1 MPARLSVFFPDRPV
15 RRRILA
21 DGEGC
26 LIGRGDGCGLPL
38 DDSRVSRR
46 HARLA
51 PSAGGWRL
59 EDLGSKNGTL
69 VDGEPPSDGALPD
82 YAWITLGGLPV
93 RFERLSDDDRRLAV
107 ERDRERWHT
116 SVLMQRRI
124 DPSAGLGTVLEQTLA
139 AVIGLCEAERAGVVL
154 VGADGG
160 LEVAAATGEE
170 PLSAAPERGAGE
182 PDRPID
188 ATAFAG
194 SRGAIERALSSG
206 RPLTLSDVR
215 SDSGLGGRA
224 SVVAGGL
231 RALVCLP
238 LSVLGRTIGA
248 LYADSRRSGG
258 AFTELDVE
266 VLEALAHHA
275 ALAVA
280 VSRLQGEL
288 AGLRAELPTQVAPAA
303 AAGAS
308 AGDPLAAAWDRA
320 LPAWTP
326 SFSVA
331 GAGTGAGTEGEAPE
345 EEEAGADRAT
355 RAIRGRAAAGR

>member
-51 PSAGGWRL
+51 PVAGGWRV

-69 VDGEPPSDGALPD
+69 VDGEPPSDRPLPD
-82 YAWITLGGLPV
+82 FAWLTLGGLPV
-93 RFERLSDDDRRLAV
+93 RFEALSDDDRRLAV

-124 DPSAGLGTVLEQTLA
+124 DPSGGLEPVLEQTLA

-160 LEVAAATGEE
+160 LEVAAASGGE
-170 PLSAAPERGAGE
+170 PLAAVPESGTRE
-182 PDRPID
+182 PDRQLG

-194 SRGAIERALSSG
+194 SRGAIERALSTG
-206 RPLTLSDVR
+206 RPLTLADVR
-215 SDSGLGGRA
+215 SDGGLGGRT
-224 SVVAGGL
+224 SVVAGGI

-238 LSVLGRTIGA
+238 LRVLGRTIGA
-248 LYADSRRSGG
+248 LYADSRRAGS

-275 ALAVA
+275 GLAVA
-280 VSRLQGEL
+280 VARLHGEL
-288 AGLRAELPTQVAPAA
+288 AGLRAELPTQVAPA
-303 AAGAS
+303 GE
-308 AGDPLAAAWDRA
+308 PLAAAWDRA
-320 LPAWTP
+320 LPAWIP
-326 SFSVA
+326 
-331 GAGTGAGTEGEAPE
+331 GAAA
-345 EEEAGADRAT
+345 AGADPGAGAPAEAADVDGAT
-355 RAIRGRAAAGR
+355 RALRGRAAAGQ